1 MGISP
6 YSIKVIELP
15 KNREEEDLLRNRE
28 DPPEYPDLTIINLL
42 YILQSIE
49 YAIRY
54 KDGYSINNI
63 KQTV

>member
-1 MGISP
+1 M
-6 YSIKVIELP
+6 IELP